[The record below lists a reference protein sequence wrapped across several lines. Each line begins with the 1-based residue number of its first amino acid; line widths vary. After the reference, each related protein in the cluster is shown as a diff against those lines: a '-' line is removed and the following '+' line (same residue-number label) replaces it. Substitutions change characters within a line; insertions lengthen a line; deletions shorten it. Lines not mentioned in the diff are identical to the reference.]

1 MTYEGRVT
9 ELDYHPCRYGSS
21 RTIFRGPAVRLDT
34 PYTVVVGSSEIYGRY
49 VADPVTD
56 RLAERTGRQV
66 VNLGVQ
72 NAGIDAF
79 YQDDDIMQVIEG
91 AETVVLQAMGA
102 ANMSNRFY
110 TVHRRRNDRF
120 LKRSVAMDNLYPDV
134 DFSEFSFTRHML
146 LRLRE
151 LSAEKFEVVRQELAT
166 AWIARMRSLIERV
179 PGRRIL
185 LSIEDRRDQG
195 LGVEPH
201 FVTPDMLHTLSETLD
216 GIVRCDVTQDFL
228 EIDTTEMVYPE
239 LEEDV
244 ARQCLPPAA
253 HARIAEAVAEVI
265 RNPRGLT
272 L

>member
-1 MTYEGRVT
+1 MTYQGRDT

-21 RTIFRGPAVRLDT
+21 RTTFRGPAVPLDV

-49 VADPVTD
+49 VADPLTV
-56 RLAERTGRQV
+56 RLAERTGRRV

-72 NAGIDAF
+72 NAGIDVF
-79 YQDDDIMQVIEG
+79 FQDDDIMQVIEG
-91 AETVVLQAMGA
+91 AETVVLQTMGA

-146 LRLRE
+146 LTLRG
-151 LSAEKFEVVRQELAT
+151 LSDEKFDVVKAELAS
-166 AWIARMRSLIERV
+166 AWVARMRSVIGRV

-185 LSIEDRRDQG
+185 VSIEDRRDQG
-195 LGVEPH
+195 LGAEPL
-201 FVTPDMLHTLSETLD
+201 FVSRDMLDALSD
-216 GIVRCDVTQDFL
+216 SVDSIVRCDVTQDFQ
-228 EIDTTEMVYPE
+228 EIDTSGMVFPE

-244 ARQCLPPAA
+244 ARQCLPPPA
-253 HARIAEAVAEVI
+253 HARIADAVAAAMDG
-265 RNPRGLT
+265 PGDLT
-272 L
+272 V